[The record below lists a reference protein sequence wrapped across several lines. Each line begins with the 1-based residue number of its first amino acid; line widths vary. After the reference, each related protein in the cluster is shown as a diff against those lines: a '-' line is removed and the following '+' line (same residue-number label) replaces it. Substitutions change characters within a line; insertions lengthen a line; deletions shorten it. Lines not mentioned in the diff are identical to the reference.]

1 LSDNKQANKGT
12 STGAA
17 PLPTG
22 YGQMVEFAKSKPL
35 PLIAAGVATIG
46 IMAGMVMWANAPDY
60 RVMYSNISD
69 ADGGTIIDE
78 LQKRDIPY
86 KLSDSGHS
94 ILVPS
99 DKVNTL
105 RLQLAEKGLP
115 SSGNVGFELMDNQ
128 SFGVSQFAEQINFQ
142 RGLEGELVRSIESL
156 GPVAKARVHLVM
168 PKNSVFARDR
178 EAASASVVITLHSGR
193 ELGPGQV
200 ESIKYLISSSVP
212 HLPAESV
219 TVVDQS
225 GRLLSK
231 PGRNGEA
238 LDGTQ
243 LNYTE
248 EVETSFQRR
257 IETILAPILGSQ
269 NVKAQVVAKIDFS
282 SREQTNER
290 YGPNQPPNEAAVRSQ
305 QVSESYSGDGDLAK
319 GVPGALTNSPP
330 NAPAITTPT
339 GGKPDAKGN
348 AKDAKGNAKNTKD
361 AKDAKG
367 AKATSQA
374 EDTSEMSVAQVAG
387 KQGTLNRDKTINYEV
402 DRNIEHTKLNTG
414 GLIRLSAAVVVNYKT
429 VVVEGET
436 KQVALTEEEM
446 KNVNRLVRQAMGFS
460 GERGDEVEVVNS
472 PFSVDKEVIEEK
484 AWWKTPEFFSLMS
497 MGLRYL
503 LVAFAGLV
511 SWFAVLRP
519 LIRRQKR
526 IQEIKDLR
534 EQEELSR
541 LRAEN
546 EPAIIIE
553 GSSDAITL
561 RRKKPEYQHNMK
573 GFLEM
578 AKENP
583 RLVVSVIHSWINK
596 QNDQ

>member
-1 LSDNKQANKGT
+1 LSDNKQANKGLAGAT
-12 STGAA
+12 SVPA
-17 PLPTG
+17 G
-22 YGQMVEFAKSKPL
+22 YSQMAEFVKSKPL
-35 PLIAAGVATIG
+35 PLIAAGVATVG
-46 IMAGMVMWANAPDY
+46 ILAGMVMWANGPDY

-78 LQKRDIPY
+78 LQKRNIPY

-99 DKVNTL
+99 EQVNTL

-115 SSGNVGFELMDNQ
+115 NSGNVGFELMDNQ

-156 GPVAKARVHLVM
+156 GTVAKARVHLVM

-178 EAASASVVITLHSGR
+178 EAASASVVITLHPGR
-193 ELGPGQV
+193 ELGEGQV
-200 ESIKYLISSSVP
+200 EAIKYMISSSVP
-212 HLPAESV
+212 HLPAEAV

-231 PGRNGEA
+231 PGHSGQA

-243 LNYTE
+243 LSYTE
-248 EVETSFQRR
+248 NMEISYQRR

-269 NVKAQVVAKIDFS
+269 NVKAQVVAQIDFS

-305 QVSESYSGDGDLAK
+305 QISESYSGDGDLAK

-348 AKDAKGNAKNTKD
+348 T
-361 AKDAKG
+361 KG
-367 AKATSQA
+367 AKDDKNAKTNTKTSAKA
-374 EDTSEMSVAQVAG
+374 EDSSEMSVAQVAG

-429 VVVEGET
+429 VVEEGET
-436 KQVALTEEEM
+436 KQVALSEDEM
-446 KNVNRLVRQAMGFS
+446 NNINRLVRQAMGFS
-460 GERGDEVEVVNS
+460 GERGDEVAVINS

-484 AWWKTPEFFSLMS
+484 AWWKTPEFSSLLSMS
-497 MGLRYL
+497 LRYL

-511 SWFAVLRP
+511 AWFAVVRP
-519 LIRRQKR
+519 LMRQQKKN
-526 IQEIKDLR
+526 QEIKAAL
-534 EQEELSR
+534 EQQEFER
-541 LRAEN
+541 QRAES
-546 EPAIIIE
+546 EAAIIIE
-553 GSSDAITL
+553 GSGAEPGITM
-561 RRKKPEYQHNMK
+561 RRKKPSYEHNMN
-573 GFLEM
+573 GFITM

-583 RLVVSVIHSWINK
+583 RLVASVIHSWIHK
-596 QNDQ
+596 ANDQ

>member
-1 LSDNKQANKGT
+1 MSDNKQANKGT

-17 PLPTG
+17 PLPSG
-22 YGQMVEFAKSKPL
+22 YGQMVEFVKSKPL
-35 PLIAAGVATIG
+35 PLIAAGVATVG
-46 IMAGMVMWANAPDY
+46 IMAGMVMWANSPDY

-78 LQKRDIPY
+78 LQKRNIPY

-178 EAASASVVITLHSGR
+178 EAASASVVVTLHPGR
-193 ELGPGQV
+193 ELGAGQV

-231 PGRNGEA
+231 PGRTGQA

-243 LNYTE
+243 LNYTD
-248 EVETSFQRR
+248 EVETSYQRR

-269 NVKAQVVAKIDFS
+269 NVKAQVVAQVDFS

-305 QVSESYSGDGDLAK
+305 QISESYSGDGDLAK

-348 AKDAKGNAKNTKD
+348 AKGAKDAKNTKAD
-361 AKDAKG
+361 PKAP
-367 AKATSQA
+367 AKA
-374 EDTSEMSVAQVAG
+374 EDSSEMSVAQVAS

-429 VVVEGET
+429 VVEEGET
-436 KQVALTEEEM
+436 KQVPLTEDEM
-446 KNVNRLVRQAMGFS
+446 NNINRLVRQAMGFS
-460 GERGDEVEVVNS
+460 GERGDDVAVINS

-519 LIRRQKR
+519 LVRRQKR
-526 IQEIKDLR
+526 NQEIKELR
-534 EQEELSR
+534 EQEEVAR
-541 LRAEN
+541 LRAEQDQ
-546 EPAIIIE
+546 AIIIE
-553 GSSDAITL
+553 GAPGEPSITL
-561 RRKKPEYQHNMK
+561 RRKKPEYQHNMN
-573 GFLEM
+573 GFQTM

-583 RLVVSVIHSWINK
+583 RLVVAVIHSWINK
-596 QNDQ
+596 ANDQ

>member
-1 LSDNKQANKGT
+1 MSDNKQANKGT

-22 YGQMVEFAKSKPL
+22 YGQMVEFVKAKPL
-35 PLIAAGVATIG
+35 PLIAAGVATVG
-46 IMAGMVMWANAPDY
+46 IMAGMVMWANSPDY

-78 LQKRDIPY
+78 LQKRNIPY

-99 DKVNTL
+99 DQVNTL

-178 EAASASVVITLHSGR
+178 EAASASVVVTLHPGR
-193 ELGPGQV
+193 ELGAGQV

-231 PGRNGEA
+231 PGRTGQA

-243 LNYTE
+243 LNYTD
-248 EVETSFQRR
+248 EVETSYQRR

-269 NVKAQVVAKIDFS
+269 NVKAQVVAQVDFS
-282 SREQTNER
+282 SREQTSER

-305 QVSESYSGDGDLAK
+305 QISESYTGDGDLAK

-348 AKDAKGNAKNTKD
+348 AKGAKDAKNTKVD
-361 AKDAKG
+361 PKTTTK
-367 AKATSQA
+367 A
-374 EDTSEMSVAQVAG
+374 EDSSEMSVAQVAS

-429 VVVEGET
+429 VVEEGET
-436 KQVALTEEEM
+436 KQVPLTEDEM
-446 KNVNRLVRQAMGFS
+446 NNINRLVRQAMGFS
-460 GERGDEVEVVNS
+460 GERGDEVAVINS

-519 LIRRQKR
+519 LVRRQKR
-526 IQEIKDLR
+526 NQEIKELR
-534 EQEELSR
+534 EQEEFAR
-541 LRAEN
+541 LRAEQDQ
-546 EPAIIIE
+546 AIIIE
-553 GSSDAITL
+553 GAPGEPSITL
-561 RRKKPEYQHNMK
+561 RRKKPEYQHNMN
-573 GFLEM
+573 GFQTM

-583 RLVVSVIHSWINK
+583 RLVVAVIHSWINK
-596 QNDQ
+596 ANDQ

>member
-1 LSDNKQANKGT
+1 MSDNKQANKGAP
-12 STGAA
+12 TGAA
-17 PLPTG
+17 PLPNG

-60 RVMYSNISD
+60 RVMYSNIND

-78 LQKRDIPY
+78 LQKRNIPY

-99 DKVNTL
+99 DQVNTL

-193 ELGPGQV
+193 DLGPGQV

-231 PGRNGEA
+231 PGRTGQA

-243 LNYTE
+243 LNYTD
-248 EVETSFQRR
+248 EVETSYQRR

-269 NVKAQVVAKIDFS
+269 NVKAQVVAQVDFS

-305 QVSESYSGDGDLAK
+305 QVSESYIGDGDLAK

-348 AKDAKGNAKNTKD
+348 AKGAKDSKD
-361 AKDAKG
+361 AKNAKTKTS
-367 AKATSQA
+367 AKE
-374 EDTSEMSVAQVAG
+374 EDSSEMSVAQVAG
-387 KQGTLNRDKTINYEV
+387 RQGTLNRDKTINYEV

-446 KNVNRLVRQAMGFS
+446 NNINRLVRQAMGFS
-460 GERGDEVEVVNS
+460 GERGDEVAVINS

-526 IQEIKDLR
+526 NQEIKELR
-534 EQEELSR
+534 EQEELAR
-541 LRAEN
+541 RRAEN

-553 GSSDAITL
+553 GASETAITL
-561 RRKKPEYQHNMK
+561 RRKKPEYQANMK
-573 GFLEM
+573 GFLAM
-578 AKENP
+578 AQENP
-583 RLVVSVIHSWINK
+583 RLVVSVIHTWINK
-596 QNDQ
+596 PNDQ